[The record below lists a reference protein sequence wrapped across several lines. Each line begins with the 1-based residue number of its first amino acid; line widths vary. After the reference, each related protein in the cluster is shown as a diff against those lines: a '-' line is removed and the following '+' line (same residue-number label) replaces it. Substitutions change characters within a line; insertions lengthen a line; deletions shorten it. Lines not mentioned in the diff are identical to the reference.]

1 MVHLE
6 HALLHFRAL
15 EVKVGVETA
24 QAVVVVVVVVFVDH
38 NLQAKVLEVVGVHCL
53 K

>member
-6 HALLHFRAL
+6 QALLHFRAL
-15 EVKVGVETA
+15 EVKVDVGTA
-24 QAVVVVVVVVFVDH
+24 QAVVVVVVFVDH